1 MKKLS
6 YNLIGLFIFILVVYM
21 SIGFALYKQ
30 DLGLNSNITLK
41 KAGKLEITSAVIV
54 TSECS
59 NLANYTEPVIDGLN
73 VTFKVTGSSNNFVA
87 TYLIDINNG
96 SLYDYIYTDFAFN
109 SSISTDTDK
118 TAKIEAIITNNA
130 TNQEI
135 LPGEVLKSGES
146 ITLKVKI
153 NIETENA
160 NTEVDISGDVS
171 SSQDNTGYILAS
183 LTPNSLDL
191 RGENTIDCFKVSVA
205 NTFKYARV
213 FNLYSSNENIL
224 LTDVNGNFVSTF
236 NIGANETKEYDVCA
250 KVADGSVFLNDTT
263 TTIVVLKSNGI
274 DNINV
279 DELTI
284 SVDKDINASDKE
296 IPEVGNVALSINE
309 SNTVVGEA
317 VLTWDRIDEGGSPIV
332 NYYILLY
339 NNDTGDVTNYQTNS
353 AVTTYNFSNLSAGN
367 YYAKVYGE
375 DEAGNIGSTYCDSA
389 TNENGYC
396 SKSSVTLLKWEYTV
410 TYNLSNL
417 QHDDKTTTTEVAI
430 LNHSYETTLQL
441 TNSNNYTLPSSVK
454 ITMGDVTLTSGTDYT
469 YSSSSGIIVIN
480 KVTNDVRITA
490 SASSNCLIEGTKI
503 MLADGSYKN
512 IEDIRY
518 DDLLDVWS
526 YDSGS
531 LVLEYPIWIEKKG
544 TINTYQL
551 TEFSD
556 GTYLKTTGHHG
567 IFNVDLNMFVS
578 VDDKDNFK
586 IGTKV
591 AKVNDEGNLYTV
603 TVKNIQIINEKVN
616 YYHVVST
623 RYYNII
629 ANDFITTDGTVLL
642 SNLYGFGDN
651 ITWPSLRNTIIND
664 KNNLYTYT
672 DLNIMPYYMFKGL
685 RAEEAKYL
693 INYGLSK
700 DLFTSYL
707 SSNQLNEKML
717 MNPKQDKFGNR
728 VWMVTTSDNL
738 VTEFNKKNYL
748 VKEGEYYILPSPIK
762 NKNFLYWYNTGDG
775 NNYYVGDK
783 VQIWHG
789 TYFKAIYK
797 EK

>member
-250 KVADGSVFLNDTT
+250 KVVDGSVFLNDTT
-263 TTIVVLKSNGI
+263 TTIVVLNSNGI

-296 IPEVGNVALSINE
+296 IPEVGNVTLSINE
-309 SNTVVGEA
+309 LNTVVGEA

-441 TNSNNYTLPSSVK
+441 TNSNNYTLPSSVT
-454 ITMGDVTLTSGTDYT
+454 ITMGDVTLKSGTDYT

-480 KVTNDVRITA
+480 KVTNDVTITA

-518 DDLLDVWS
+518 DDLLMVFDHENGGVT
-526 YDSGS
+526 Y
-531 LVLEYPIWIEKKG
+531 EYPIWVEEGKETTK
-544 TINTYQL
+544 YQR
-551 TEFSD
+551 TTFSD
-556 GTYLKTTGHHG
+556 GSILNTFGPHGVYSVDLKRYISVTDDDN
-567 IFNVDLNMFVS
+567 FNV
-578 VDDKDNFK
+578 
-586 IGTKV
+586 GTKII
-591 AKVNDEGNLYTV
+591 KIDNTGNVSEVMVSKIETIYDN
-603 TVKNIQIINEKVN
+603 VK
-616 YYHVVST
+616 YYHVSST
-623 RYYNII
+623 RFHNTI
-629 ANDFITTDGTVLL
+629 ANNFLTTDGTLITSNMFSFDDDLTWSDERDEFLKQNDLFHYEDWKEYFPQHIFKGFRMAEAKNIYNKGLLNIEVYYYML
-642 SNLYGFGDN
+642 SNLISNPIKDSEG
-651 ITWPSLRNTIIND
+651 
-664 KNNLYTYT
+664 NNL
-672 DLNIMPYYMFKGL
+672 
-685 RAEEAKYL
+685 
-693 INYGLSK
+693 
-700 DLFTSYL
+700 
-707 SSNQLNEKML
+707 
-717 MNPKQDKFGNR
+717 
-728 VWMVTTSDNL
+728 WMITTSDDNI
-738 VTEFNKKNYL
+738 VNKKDYL
-748 VKEGEYYILPSPIK
+748 MKEGSYYTLKEPIDEFK
-762 NKNFLYWYNTGDG
+762 FKYWYNTADG
-775 NNYYVGDK
+775 IKYLPGDK
-783 VQIWHG
+783 IEV
-789 TYFKAIYK
+789 IYGMHFIAVYDK
-797 EK
+797 

>member
-250 KVADGSVFLNDTT
+250 KVVDGSVFLNDTT
-263 TTIVVLKSNGI
+263 TTIVVLNSNGI

-296 IPEVGNVALSINE
+296 IPEVGNVTLSINE
-309 SNTVVGEA
+309 LNTVVGEA

-441 TNSNNYTLPSSVK
+441 TNSNNYTLPSSVT
-454 ITMGDVTLTSGTDYT
+454 ITMGDVTLKSGTDYT

-480 KVTNDVRITA
+480 KVTNDVTITA

-518 DDLLDVWS
+518 DDLLMVFDHENGGVT
-526 YDSGS
+526 Y
-531 LVLEYPIWIEKKG
+531 EYPIWVEEGKETTK
-544 TINTYQL
+544 YQR
-551 TEFSD
+551 TTFSD
-556 GTYLKTTGHHG
+556 GSILNTFGPHGVYSVDLKRYISVTDDDN
-567 IFNVDLNMFVS
+567 FNV
-578 VDDKDNFK
+578 
-586 IGTKV
+586 GTKII
-591 AKVNDEGNLYTV
+591 KIDNTGNVSEVMVSKIETIYDN
-603 TVKNIQIINEKVN
+603 VK
-616 YYHVVST
+616 YYHVSST
-623 RYYNII
+623 RFHNTI
-629 ANDFITTDGTVLL
+629 ANNFLTTDGTLITSNMFSFDDDLTWSDERDEFLKQNDLFHYEDWKEYFPQHIFKGFRMAEAKNIYNKGLLNIEVYYYML
-642 SNLYGFGDN
+642 SNLISNPIKDIEG
-651 ITWPSLRNTIIND
+651 
-664 KNNLYTYT
+664 NNL
-672 DLNIMPYYMFKGL
+672 
-685 RAEEAKYL
+685 
-693 INYGLSK
+693 
-700 DLFTSYL
+700 
-707 SSNQLNEKML
+707 
-717 MNPKQDKFGNR
+717 
-728 VWMVTTSDNL
+728 WMITTSDDNI
-738 VTEFNKKNYL
+738 VNKKDYL
-748 VKEGEYYILPSPIK
+748 MKEGSYYTLKEPIDEFK
-762 NKNFLYWYNTGDG
+762 FKYWYNTADG
-775 NNYYVGDK
+775 IKYLPGDK
-783 VQIWHG
+783 IEV
-789 TYFKAIYK
+789 IYGMHFIAVYDK
-797 EK
+797 

>member
-191 RGENTIDCFKVSVA
+191 RGENTVDCFKVSVA

-441 TNSNNYTLPSSVK
+441 TNSNNYTLPLSVK

-469 YSSSSGIIVIN
+469 YSSSSDIIVIN
-480 KVTNDVRITA
+480 KVTNDVTITA

-518 DDLLDVWS
+518 DDLLMVFDHENGGVT
-526 YDSGS
+526 Y
-531 LVLEYPIWIEKKG
+531 EYPIWVEEGKETTK
-544 TINTYQL
+544 YQR
-551 TEFSD
+551 TTFSD
-556 GTYLKTTGHHG
+556 GSILNTFGPHG
-567 IFNVDLNMFVS
+567 VYSVDLKRYIS
-578 VDDKDNFK
+578 VTDDDNFK
-586 IGTKV
+586 VGTKII
-591 AKVNDEGNLYTV
+591 KIDNTGNVSEVMVSKIETIYDN
-603 TVKNIQIINEKVN
+603 VK
-616 YYHVVST
+616 YYHVSST
-623 RYYNII
+623 RFHNII
-629 ANDFITTDGTVLL
+629 ANNFLTTDGTLITSNMFSFDDDLTWSDERDEFLKQNDLFHYEDWKEYFPQHIFKGFRMAEAKNIYNKGLLNIEVYYYML
-642 SNLYGFGDN
+642 SNLISNPIKDSEG
-651 ITWPSLRNTIIND
+651 
-664 KNNLYTYT
+664 NNL
-672 DLNIMPYYMFKGL
+672 
-685 RAEEAKYL
+685 
-693 INYGLSK
+693 
-700 DLFTSYL
+700 
-707 SSNQLNEKML
+707 
-717 MNPKQDKFGNR
+717 
-728 VWMVTTSDNL
+728 WMITTSDDNI
-738 VTEFNKKNYL
+738 VNKKDYL
-748 VKEGEYYILPSPIK
+748 MKEGSYYTLKEPIDEFK
-762 NKNFLYWYNTGDG
+762 FKYWYNTADGIKYLPGDQIEVIYG
-775 NNYYVGDK
+775 MHFIAVYDK
-783 VQIWHG
+783 
-789 TYFKAIYK
+789 
-797 EK
+797 